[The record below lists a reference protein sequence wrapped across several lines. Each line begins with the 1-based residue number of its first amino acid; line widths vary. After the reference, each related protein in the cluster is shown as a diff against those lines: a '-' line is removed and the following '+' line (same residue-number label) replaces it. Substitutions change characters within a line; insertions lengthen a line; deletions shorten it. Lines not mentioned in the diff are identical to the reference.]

1 MSGAEDAAAGPVVV
15 ESGPGGGLVART
27 AAVTM
32 DVGRGEG
39 RPTSVELLLAGLGSC
54 MLGTMLAFAHNS
66 GIPVEG
72 VRLELEPVIAPLP
85 ERVARIAMRMT
96 IEGPVTERQLASLRR
111 VAEHCKVHNTLER
124 SPELELSIAAAQ
136 SVAPGEGE
144 DGR

>member
-1 MSGAEDAAAGPVVV
+1 MSAAAGPVVV
-15 ESGPGGGLVART
+15 ETAPGGGLVART

-32 DVGRGEG
+32 EVGRGEG
-39 RPTSVELLLAGLGSC
+39 RPTSVELLLASLGSC
-54 MLGTMLAFAHNS
+54 MLGTMLAFARNS

-85 ERVARIAMRMT
+85 ERVERIAMTMT
-96 IEGPVTERQLASLRR
+96 IDGPVSERQLASLRR

-124 SPELELSIAAAQ
+124 TPELELSIAAAQ
-136 SVAPGEGE
+136 AAALGEGE